1 MSLPYDAAIK
11 DLVQSYPQDWLAG
24 VGLPAAGPVAVVNVD
39 LSTVTAAADAIFAVG
54 DPPAYYVTFE
64 FQSGRDAGLSRRVLV
79 YNALLHQRFGL
90 PVQSV
95 VVLLRRAANDAAL
108 DGTVRYEVRAG
119 LGGMDFRFE
128 VVRVWE
134 RPADELLRGAVGMV
148 PLAPLGA
155 LPPGLPPEV
164 ALAPVVRQLEER
176 LVRET
181 APSDSARLLTAAFV
195 LTGMRLSADAAA
207 ELFQGVRVVEE
218 STTYQWI
225 MEKGAIRHGRKMLL
239 AQGRVKFGEPD
250 AATRAR
256 IEAIDN
262 LDQMDRLIERLILV
276 NSWQELFEGT

>member
-1 MSLPYDAAIK
+1 
-11 DLVQSYPQDWLAG
+11 
-24 VGLPAAGPVAVVNVD
+24 
-39 LSTVTAAADAIFAVG
+39 
-54 DPPAYYVTFE
+54 
-64 FQSGRDAGLSRRVLV
+64 
-79 YNALLHQRFGL
+79 
-90 PVQSV
+90 
-95 VVLLRRAANDAAL
+95 
-108 DGTVRYEVRAG
+108 
-119 LGGMDFRFE
+119 
-128 VVRVWE
+128 
-134 RPADELLRGAVGMV
+134 MV